1 MRRYLKLLSFVRLML
16 AQQSLLPPDFKVKA
30 PWHIRILRFL
40 VTLGAPTFDDQESR
54 QRGEA
59 LSRRLQ
65 ALGPTYIKLGQ
76 SLATRPDVIGIELS
90 RDLQYLQDQL
100 PPFDDSNVD
109 KLLANQL
116 DIPKDELFAEF
127 GPPVAA
133 ASIAQVHKAVLKDG
147 RAVAVK
153 LLRPGIEKQLAAE
166 MKTFFFIARLAERL
180 IHAARRIKPV
190 AAVQTLAD
198 SVRLELD
205 LRLEA
210 AALSEMGENVKHDP
224 HYSVPDVVWE
234 GTGKQVLT
242 MSWVNGTKLSDIQGL
257 QKAGHDL
264 PDLAAKLLQAFL
276 THAIRDGFFHGDM
289 HQGNLMADAEG
300 NLIGI
305 DLGIAGRLDKDSRR
319 FLAEILYGFITRDYV
334 KIAEV
339 HFEAGYVNTSK
350 NKDAFAQA
358 LRSIGE
364 PISGQNADT
373 ISMARL
379 LTQLFEVTEQ
389 FDMETQPQLL
399 LLQKTMVVVEG
410 VARSLDPKL
419 NIWTVSEPTVS
430 AWLRAE
436 LGPEAVLKDAATG
449 VKNAARQISKLPE
462 TLNLAERNLQ
472 RLDSIL
478 TEDGLLLHP
487 DMLKKSKSQK
497 PLWMALIATAG
508 LALAALVL

>member
-1 MRRYLKLLSFVRLML
+1 MRRYFKLLSFARLLL
-16 AQQSLLPPDFKVKA
+16 AQDSLLPPGFSTRA
-30 PWHIRILRFL
+30 PWLIRALRYVL
-40 VTLGAPTFDDQESR
+40 TLGAPTFNGQESR
-54 QRGEA
+54 ERGEA

-90 RDLQYLQDQL
+90 RDLHYLQDRL
-100 PPFDDSNVD
+100 PPFADTEVD
-109 KLLANQL
+109 MLLADQL
-116 DIPKDELFAEF
+116 DVPKDDLFAEF
-127 GPPVAA
+127 GPPIAA
-133 ASIAQVHKAVLKDG
+133 ASIAQVHKATLRDG
-147 RAVAVK
+147 RQVAVK

-166 MKTFFFIARLAERL
+166 LRTFFLARLTERL
-180 IHAARRIKPV
+180 IPAARRIKPV

-210 AALSEMGENVKHDP
+210 AALSEMGDNVKDDP
-224 HYSVPDVVWE
+224 HYTVPEVVWQ
-234 GTGKQVLT
+234 GTSKQMLT
-242 MSWVNGTKLSDIQGL
+242 MSWMDGIKLSDTDGL
-257 QKAGHDL
+257 QQAGHDL

-289 HQGNLMADAEG
+289 HQGNLLADPDG

-319 FLAEILYGFITRDYV
+319 FLAEILYGFITRDYM

-339 HFEAGYVNTSK
+339 HFEAGYVSDTK
-350 NKDAFAQA
+350 NMDAFAQA

-410 VARSLDPKL
+410 VARSLDPQL
-419 NIWTVSEPTVS
+419 NIWTISEPTVS

-436 LGPEAVLKDAATG
+436 LGPEAAFKDAAAG
-449 VKNAARQISKLPE
+449 LKSAAKQISKLPE
-462 TLNLAERNLQ
+462 TLTLAERNLQ
-472 RLDSIL
+472 RLDTIL
-478 TEDGLLLHP
+478 TEDGLLHP
-487 DMLKKSKSQK
+487 DMAESSKSQK
-497 PLWMALIATAG
+497 PLWIAVAATAG